1 MRFRSWLG
9 RRFGGDAALGNR
21 IERRAV
27 HAIGAAALLYYI
39 LPSPLF
45 GVLPKEEI
53 LLGALAA
60 VLLLEVLR
68 HAVGLPL
75 PLLRDYEE
83 HRVAGFAFFAIALVA
98 VLLLAPRPVAA
109 AVILGTAVVDPVTGE
124 LRAQAPR
131 LYPAVPLV
139 LYGALATIGLAGI
152 GGWPLVPSIGLAAV
166 AAVVAVAAEAPKYR
180 WLDDDLVMT
189 FVPALALW
197 GLGAVLLGLGG

>member
-27 HAIGAAALLYYI
+27 HAVGAGALLYYV

-45 GVLPKEEI
+45 GVVPKEAI
-53 LLGALAA
+53 LLGALGA
-60 VLLLEVLR
+60 VLLLEALR

-75 PLLRDYEE
+75 PLIRDYEE
-83 HRVAGFAFFAIALVA
+83 HRVAGFAFFAVALVT
-98 VLLLAPRPVAA
+98 VLLVAPRPVAA
-109 AVILGTAVVDPVTGE
+109 AVILGTSLVDPISGE
-124 LRAQAPR
+124 LRAQAQR

-139 LYGALATIGLAGI
+139 LYFALATFGLAGI
-152 GGWPLVPSIGLAAV
+152 GHWPLLPSLGLAAV
-166 AAVVAVAAEAPKYR
+166 AAVVAIVAEWPKYL

-189 FVPALALW
+189 FAPAVALW
-197 GLGAVLLGLGG
+197 GLGVGLLGLGA